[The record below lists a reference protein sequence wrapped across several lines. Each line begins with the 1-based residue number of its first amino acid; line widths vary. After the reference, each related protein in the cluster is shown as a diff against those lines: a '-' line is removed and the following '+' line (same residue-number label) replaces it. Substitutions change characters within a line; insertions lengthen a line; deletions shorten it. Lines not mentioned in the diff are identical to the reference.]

1 MYASTLSACV
11 EDYGGVEDCNSLQ
24 HTTAQRTVTSVVELG
39 VVESGYKEGE
49 REREAFRYWQPREQP
64 ASFPARAK
72 ESEPAS

>member
-49 REREAFRYWQPREQP
+49 RERG
-64 ASFPARAK
+64 FPLLAAQRAARK
-72 ESEPAS
+72 LPGES